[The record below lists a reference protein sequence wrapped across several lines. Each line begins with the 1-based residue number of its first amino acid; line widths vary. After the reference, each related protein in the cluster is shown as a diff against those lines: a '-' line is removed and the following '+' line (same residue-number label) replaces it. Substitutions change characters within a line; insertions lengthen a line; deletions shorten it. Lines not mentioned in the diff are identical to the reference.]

1 MRNKINHAEKQWSK
15 NWSKPVKPMLS
26 EGAASKMC
34 IRDST
39 KTLCLLFFSRMFQQ
53 MLTEIMVTFF
63 FQLFHIS

>member
-34 IRDST
+34 IRDSA
-39 KTLCLLFFSRMFQQ
+39 KTVYVVFFDN
-53 MLTEIMVTFF
+53 V
-63 FQLFHIS
+63 